1 MMRDFLLRTS
11 PRKVVGNRAE
21 LRNAT
26 LDIMGERV
34 CGDYTRYLFSAEPDA
49 PDSGFV
55 RLRTAE
61 KRLPSALTEV
71 AQELPPVP
79 LEQGAKVRLS
89 VLLGFKSSRMNR
101 NQYEHRHDTDAK
113 VFARLE
119 SYGLGISLSEAFC
132 DDWGI
137 VTVTKG
143 RDRFAK
149 RWERLRAT
157 GVITDPQALEHRM
170 LRGVGHSIAYGFGLI
185 VVTPIEIGA
194 AA

>member
-1 MMRDFLLRTS
+1 MMRDFLLRTA
-11 PRKVVGNRAE
+11 PRKVIGDRAD

-34 CGDYTRYLFSAEPDA
+34 CGDHTRYLFSAEPDA
-49 PDSGFV
+49 PESGYV

-71 AQELPPVP
+71 AQELPPVA
-79 LEQGAKVRLS
+79 LEQGARVRLS
-89 VLLGFKSSRMNR
+89 VLLGFKSSKHHRDQR
-101 NQYEHRHDTDAK
+101 EHRHDTDAK

-119 SYGLGISLSEAFC
+119 SYGLGLSLSEAFC
-132 DDWGI
+132 DDYGI

-143 RDRFAK
+143 REKFVK

-157 GVITDPQALEHRM
+157 GVITDPQALEYRM

-185 VVTPIEIGA
+185 VVTPLD
-194 AA
+194 